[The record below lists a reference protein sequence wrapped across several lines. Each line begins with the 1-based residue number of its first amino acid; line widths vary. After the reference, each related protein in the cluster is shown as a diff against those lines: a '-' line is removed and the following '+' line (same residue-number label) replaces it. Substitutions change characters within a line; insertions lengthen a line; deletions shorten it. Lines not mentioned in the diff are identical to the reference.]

1 MGTRSLKDLPTYIP
15 EKSPIQSGP
24 SPFPLL
30 IIVLMI
36 AVLLMIKVR
45 ADQKSAVTA
54 MSARTAL
61 QVTFQ

>member
-1 MGTRSLKDLPTYIP
+1 MATRSLKDLPHYSP
-15 EKSPIQSGP
+15 EKSPIQTGP

-30 IIVLMI
+30 IIALVI

-45 ADQKSAVTA
+45 ADLSSAVAA

-61 QVTFQ
+61 QVTIQ

>member
-1 MGTRSLKDLPTYIP
+1 MATRSLKDAPQYSP

-30 IIVLMI
+30 IIALVI

-45 ADQKSAVTA
+45 ADQNPGGVAI
-54 MSARTAL
+54 SARAAL
-61 QVTFQ
+61 QVTSQ

>member
-1 MGTRSLKDLPTYIP
+1 MATRSLKDLPHYTP

-30 IIVLMI
+30 IIALVI

-45 ADQKSAVTA
+45 ADQSSAVA
-54 MSARTAL
+54 SLSPRMAL